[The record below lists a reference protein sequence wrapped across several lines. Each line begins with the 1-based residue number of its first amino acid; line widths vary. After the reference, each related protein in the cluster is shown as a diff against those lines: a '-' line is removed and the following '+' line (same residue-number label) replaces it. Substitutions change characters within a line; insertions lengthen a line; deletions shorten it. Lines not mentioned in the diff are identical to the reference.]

1 LLVLESGA
9 AAVRDDVGDVLRD
22 VAAFLPPLT
31 PLSALLTLTWIEVE
45 VAVTP
50 LLSFAVAAAVYNPA
64 AMFDH
69 AKVYGVIVELPTTL
83 ELAP

>member
-1 LLVLESGA
+1 MLESG
-9 AAVRDDVGDVLRD
+9 AAVRDDVEDVLRD
-22 VAAFLPPLT
+22 VAVLLPPLT
-31 PLSALLTLTWIEVE
+31 PLSALLTLTWIDVE

-50 LLSFAVAAAVYNPA
+50 LLSFAVAAAVYVPA

-69 AKVYGVIVELPTTL
+69 AKEYGLIVELPTTL

>member
-1 LLVLESGA
+1 MLESG
-9 AAVRDDVGDVLRD
+9 AAVRDDVEDVLRD
-22 VAAFLPPLT
+22 VAVFLPPLT
-31 PLSALLTLTWIEVE
+31 LLSALLTLTWIDVE

-50 LLSFAVAAAVYNPA
+50 LLSFAVAAAVYVPV

-69 AKVYGVIVELPTTL
+69 AKEYGLVVELPTTL